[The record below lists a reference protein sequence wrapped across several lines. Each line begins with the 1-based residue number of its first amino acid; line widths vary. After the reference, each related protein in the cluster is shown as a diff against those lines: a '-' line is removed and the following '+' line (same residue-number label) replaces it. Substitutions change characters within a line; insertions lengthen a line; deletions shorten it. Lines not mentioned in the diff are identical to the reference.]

1 MNDAMFKELLESVE
15 EADAI
20 MKGKGKPGR
29 SFEFVEP
36 EVKAIRE
43 KLGMSQS
50 QFAALMGISKRT
62 LENWEQGKRHP
73 TGSAKALLTVVAKKP
88 EAVLE
93 ALHT

>member
-1 MNDAMFKELLESVE
+1 MNDVIFKELLESVG

-20 MKGKGKPGR
+20 MKSKAKPDR
-29 SFEFVEP
+29 SFQFEEL

-43 KLGMSQS
+43 KLGMSQA

>member
-20 MKGKGKPGR
+20 MKGKDKPGR

>member
-1 MNDAMFKELLESVE
+1 MKDELFKEMLESVE

-20 MKGKGKPGR
+20 MQGKARPYR
-29 SFEFVEP
+29 SFEFEDLK
-36 EVKAIRE
+36 VKAIRE

-62 LENWEQGKRHP
+62 LENWEQGKRQP

-93 ALHT
+93 ALHA

>member
-1 MNDAMFKELLESVE
+1 MKDELFKEMLESVE

-20 MKGKGKPGR
+20 MKGKARPYR
-29 SFEFVEP
+29 SFEFEDL
-36 EVKAIRE
+36 EVKVIRE